1 MSSAVQPKPPSGE
14 SESIMS
20 SYIAIIG
27 ILLIV
32 LLPLVIPTVI
42 TIVHAL
48 ENLRR
53 NHRLINRG
61 ADLRDPVRA
70 AA

>member
-1 MSSAVQPKPPSGE
+1 
-14 SESIMS
+14 MS

-32 LLPLVIPTVI
+32 LLPLVIPTMI
-42 TIVHAL
+42 TIVHTL

-53 NHRLINRG
+53 NDRVINRG